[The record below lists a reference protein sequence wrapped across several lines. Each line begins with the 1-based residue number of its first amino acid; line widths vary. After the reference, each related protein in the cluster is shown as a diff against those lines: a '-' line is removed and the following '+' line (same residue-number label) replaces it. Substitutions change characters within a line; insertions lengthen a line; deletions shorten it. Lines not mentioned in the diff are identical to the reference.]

1 MLEQEISPPNF
12 PLEIQ
17 TNIYYG
23 ADLTYENI
31 QRGDKRNREGKF
43 VVNMNDMNLSRL
55 QKQRLIF
62 LLGPRYKNSSKFKIV
77 FRKYETVEKNLLKA
91 LEILKL
97 LYIEAKRAPILHPTK
112 CSPKERANYFKK
124 YLGRTLEERNV
135 KRKELDEM
143 YEKDLNNFNML
154 KKNKENFTLEKIR
167 DRMIEKLD
175 KMNIDSNE
183 QAQKEALKGKDSDR
197 KLITLKREE
206 VQDEFNKTKKLTP
219 KAFRMFIQNK

>member
-1 MLEQEISPPNF
+1 
-12 PLEIQ
+12 
-17 TNIYYG
+17 
-23 ADLTYENI
+23 
-31 QRGDKRNREGKF
+31 
-43 VVNMNDMNLSRL
+43 MNDMNLSRL